1 MGLFANPIQRKE
13 QISFFNVMMSCT
25 DPCVFVGGGKEKE
38 KEKKYLPHQAMLH
51 SSMIACVQMEEQLGV
66 DAEKG

>member
-1 MGLFANPIQRKE
+1 
-13 QISFFNVMMSCT
+13 MMSCT